1 MILIRSPTLTF
12 AFLFSVVSI
21 TLTILTVTIQHEQF
35 TNPLRTLIICPPLNC
50 LFVFLFSATWTERR
64 FRLSYIP
71 FISLLILFGLSLT
84 LAIISGVS
92 LSVSVVVYLNLIY
105 YCLCSLLFL
114 SVIITI
120 LICYGYGSLFIH
132 RYRNMMTT
140 EQQSAVPAQDTE
152 PLKVDQVQFRS
163 STGHELTL
171 FMSKLPGR
179 RIRHDIRSI
188 KDDLEQIQVHT
199 IITLNEIKELSFMNM
214 TKKNLYSMDI
224 YAMHIKRANIEHLI
238 YSVRDRFIPKS
249 ISDYIQFLYSM
260 VMNVRNTNRNRILVH
275 CMGGMGRTG
284 MTVVCLDL
292 MFEHLM
298 TSEGEPERAQTFV
311 ERVCH
316 YPLLLTSS
324 CRVCQSIGNVRQ
336 ARPGAIHNPLQII
349 FAHEFYGRLKSG
361 SYMRDI
367 KHILQHNENLLSN
380 NQDDFY
386 TSTNNHLS
394 IWEESRINEARKREC
409 QASSTNTQIV
419 WFHLG
424 DLSEKISLLSMT
436 PDSFLLLLL
445 LLLRLAASLSENKMN
460 AVRCSSVFSRVSKEE
475 IRDGQQCVRLSLP
488 NQRCNRIA
496 NSYGRMC
503 IRPFLLLCKT
513 VIFISTSNTNA
524 HWQDTTCNCHDWH

>member
-12 AFLFSVVSI
+12 AFIFSVVSI

-71 FISLLILFGLSLT
+71 FICLLILFGSSLT

-92 LSVSVVVYLNLIY
+92 LSVSVVIYLNLIY
-105 YCLCSLLFL
+105 YCLCSMLFL

-120 LICYGYGSLFIH
+120 LICYGYGSLAIH

-140 EQQSAVPAQDTE
+140 EQQSAVPPQDTQ

-163 STGHELTL
+163 TTGHELTL
-171 FMSKLPGR
+171 LMSKLPGR

-249 ISDYIQFLYSM
+249 ISDYIQFLYSV

-284 MTVVCLDL
+284 VTVVCLDL

-298 TSEGEPERAQTFV
+298 KPEDEPERAQTFV

-349 FAHEFYGRLKSG
+349 FAHEFYARLKSG

-367 KHILQHNENLLSN
+367 QHILQHNENLLSN

-394 IWEESRINEARKREC
+394 IWEESRIKEARERQNARHRQQTHTDC
-409 QASSTNTQIV
+409 
-419 WFHLG
+419 L
-424 DLSEKISLLSMT
+424 IS
-436 PDSFLLLLL
+436 F
-445 LLLRLAASLSENKMN
+445 LLRLAASLSENKMN

-475 IRDGQQCVRLSLP
+475 EEIRAGQQCVRLSLP

-496 NSYGRMC
+496 NSYWRMC
-503 IRPFLLLCKT
+503 IRAFLFLCKT